1 MVNQADDNGKIIRF
15 VPLDHGQKV
24 TGFTGARLY
33 YPPRSDNTYG
43 DYVTGV
49 ESDGAWDFTIPMG
62 VLNAGRVECNLAFVD
77 GDGETYS
84 RNVVFLVEPAV
95 SGVFDPGDGQQTRI
109 DKVIGTVQD
118 TADTAI
124 GSVNKTASDAVE
136 SISKAE
142 ESISKSVTDARASA
156 DAAANTPDVTLIYG
170 FYSNDLQDSYTDTKP
185 ATDLPEGTDMT
196 NAYKTLQSSERI
208 LFTETTLGVEI
219 MDCTGEVW
227 ALGKGLTVSG
237 MVHPNAEGAVK
248 LGQILGRKLEQLLT
262 QSTPT
267 ESPNLYVAPSLPQ
280 TIKGITFS
288 DAGNGGIYCK
298 GTGNGYAILPSDTLT
313 LQAGTYSVSPNED
326 VYMELFRGSVTV
338 IDKSNPVKSI
348 PAGNY
353 TPKLVVVKGKPIDET
368 VYPRLVR
375 IDQ

>member
-1 MVNQADDNGKIIRF
+1 M
-15 VPLDHGQKV
+15 
-24 TGFTGARLY
+24 
-33 YPPRSDNTYG
+33 S
-43 DYVTGV
+43 
-49 ESDGAWDFTIPMG
+49 
-62 VLNAGRVECNLAFVD
+62 AGRVGCNLAFID

-109 DKVIGTVQD
+109 DKIIGTVQD

-156 DAAANTPDVTLIYG
+156 DAAANTPDVILIYG
-170 FYSNDLQDSYTDTKP
+170 FYSNDMQDSYTDTKP
-185 ATDLPEGTDMT
+185 ATDLSKIAATYKAKFDELKTAYPNARIIYALQCMFQSDMTLGKSPITSGLPEGTDMT

-208 LFTETTLGVEI
+208 LFTSTSLGVEI
-219 MDCTGEVW
+219 MDCTDEVW
-227 ALGKGLTVSG
+227 ALGKGLTVSD
-237 MVHPNAEGAVK
+237 MVHPNGAGAVK

-267 ESPNLYVAPSLPQ
+267 ESLNLYVAPRLPQ

-288 DAGNGGIYCK
+288 DAGNGGIHCK
-298 GTGNGYAILPSDTLT
+298 GTGSGYAVLPSDTLT
-313 LQAGTYSVSPNED
+313 LQAGTYSVSTNNED
-326 VYMELFRGSVTV
+326 VYMELFRGSVTI
-338 IDKSNPVKSI
+338 IDKKNLSSRFLPVITHRNLS
-348 PAGNY
+348 
-353 TPKLVVVKGKPIDET
+353 
-368 VYPRLVR
+368 
-375 IDQ
+375 